1 MIKLDFNKDLTNFQ
15 IQNICNQVG
24 IKLNGIYMKDELSSN
39 ISNGNYIVN
48 LQNHNEEGSHWVCFL
63 KSKNNIYWFDS
74 FGCPPMQ
81 NEVNIFKQNH
91 YNVYYSSVQIQ
102 SMTSILCGFFCIAYL
117 YFVNLKG
124 SSTTHKIAEFQN
136 LFNYKNRANNDN
148 ILKNLY
154 KHIIIQ

>member
-24 IKLNGIYMKDELSSN
+24 IKLNGIYMRNECPKTLA
-39 ISNGNYIVN
+39 NGNYIFN
-48 LQNHNEEGSHWVCFL
+48 LESASHWVCFL

-91 YNVYYSSVQIQ
+91 YNIYYSSVQIQ
-102 SMTSILCGFFCIAYL
+102 AIKSILCGL
-117 YFVNLKG
+117 
-124 SSTTHKIAEFQN
+124 
-136 LFNYKNRANNDN
+136 
-148 ILKNLY
+148 
-154 KHIIIQ
+154 

>member
-1 MIKLDFNKDLTNFQ
+1 MIKLNFNKDLTNFE

-24 IKLNGIYMKDELSSN
+24 IKLNGIYMRNECPKTLA
-39 ISNGNYIVN
+39 NGNYIFN
-48 LQNHNEEGSHWVCFL
+48 LESASQAGSHWVCFL

-102 SMTSILCGFFCIAYL
+102 SIKSILCVFFSIAYL

-124 SSTTHKIAEFQN
+124 SSTTHKISEFQN
-136 LFNYKNRANNDN
+136 LFNFKNRANNDN